1 MAAIGSAD
9 WVVLGPGSWFTS
21 VMTHLLVP
29 EVREALEVTRAR
41 RLLVLNLDPGTG
53 ETAGFSAERHLET
66 FAALAPDLRLDVV
79 LADPA
84 VVDDE
89 AALERHCALLG
100 AGLLVAPVARRDRP
114 GEHDPLRF
122 AAALRDIVTTPRP
135 PR

>member
-1 MAAIGSAD
+1 M
-9 WVVLGPGSWFTS
+9 VLGPGSWFTS

-53 ETAGFSAERHLET
+53 ETAGFSAGRHLET
-66 FAALAPDLRLDVV
+66 FVALAPHLRLDAV

-89 AALERHCALLG
+89 PALAQQCARLG
-100 AGLLVAPVARRDRP
+100 ASLLVTPVGRRDRP

-122 AAALRDIVTTPRP
+122 AAALRDILATPRP
-135 PR
+135 VR

>member
-1 MAAIGSAD
+1 
-9 WVVLGPGSWFTS
+9 
-21 VMTHLLVP
+21 
-29 EVREALEVTRAR
+29 
-41 RLLVLNLDPGTG
+41 VLNLDPGTG

-89 AALERHCALLG
+89 AVLERHCALLG
-100 AGLLVAPVARRDRP
+100 ASLLVAPVARRDRP

-122 AAALRDIVTTPRP
+122 AAALRDIVATPRP

>member
-1 MAAIGSAD
+1 MA
-9 WVVLGPGSWFTS
+9 
-21 VMTHLLVP
+21 MTAKVKDELS
-29 EVREALEVTRAR
+29 RLEVTRAK

-66 FAALAPDLRLDVV
+66 FASLAPKVRFDVV

-89 AALERHCALLG
+89 AVLAEHCARLG
-100 AGLLVAPVARRDRP
+100 ATLLVAHVSRRERP

-122 AAALRDIVTTPRP
+122 AAALRDVVATSGGLR
-135 PR
+135 